1 MVIGN
6 REEVTETSLS
16 KEALEDWN
24 YDLIMKIVLLDLVLS
39 ASKLNSRGEGEE
51 D

>member
-1 MVIGN
+1 M
-6 REEVTETSLS
+6 VTETSLS

-39 ASKLNSRGEGEE
+39 TSKLNSRGEGEE